1 MFCFSWKSC
10 GNEVRNQVHRNISRW
25 VEYMHGNISRQV
37 EYIHRNISRQVEY
50 THRNISIDRWS
61 TYIETSLDR
70 RSTYIGTSLDRWNTY
85 IEKSLNYI
93 NRVHR
98 SSLVCNKYI
107 YIITAAGFSQ
117 PFDVKIYFRRI
128 RIKISTFNYIQF

>member
-1 MFCFSWKSC
+1 MKFGIKYIETSPGGLNTCMETSLD
-10 GNEVRNQVHRNISRW
+10 RW
-25 VEYMHGNISRQV
+25 ST
-37 EYIHRNISRQVEY
+37 YIGTSL
-50 THRNISIDRWS
+50 DWWS

-98 SSLVCNKYI
+98 SLLVCNKYI